1 VRVFVDSTVLVL
13 SAGGADPDRAPA
25 RVIVQAAID
34 GRVDM
39 HASVEAIQ
47 EFVHHRMRRTAP
59 SAVEESRM
67 LRDLCFLHPFDDLV
81 LGKALELVD
90 TTTIRGRDAVH
101 AATAMLAGFEEIIS
115 ADQDFDD
122 IPGLVRISPT
132 DRSQG

>member
-1 VRVFVDSTVLVL
+1 
-13 SAGGADPDRAPA
+13 
-25 RVIVQAAID
+25 
-34 GRVDM
+34 
-39 HASVEAIQ
+39 
-47 EFVHHRMRRTAP
+47 
-59 SAVEESRM
+59 M